1 MNLINEINNIK
12 LLRDNFLNN
21 FNLQLN
27 IEEELLQATND
38 NNLNSIRIHKYLTNT
53 GLVGKVKTAR
63 FLDSINLSEKT
74 KIKDLN
80 KNHIKEITMYVGK
93 L

>member
-1 MNLINEINNIK
+1 MNLLNEINNIK

-27 IEEELLQATND
+27 IEEELLQATKD
-38 NNLNSIRIHKYLTNT
+38 NNLNSIRIHKYLTNS
-53 GLVGKVKTAR
+53 GLIGKVKTAR

-80 KNHIKEITMYVGK
+80 KNHIKEITMYVSK

>member
-12 LLRDNFLNN
+12 LLRDNFINN

-27 IEEELLQATND
+27 IEEELLHATND
-38 NNLNSIRIHKYLTNT
+38 NNLNSIRIHKYLTNA

-80 KNHIKEITMYVGK
+80 KNHINEIYMYVTK

>member
-12 LLRDNFLNN
+12 LLRDNFINN

-27 IEEELLQATND
+27 IEEELLRATKD
-38 NNLNSIRIHKYLTNT
+38 NNLNSIRIHKYLTNA

-80 KNHIKEITMYVGK
+80 KNHIKEITMYVSK

>member
-12 LLRDNFLNN
+12 LLRDNFINN

-27 IEEELLQATND
+27 IEEELLRATND
-38 NNLNSIRIHKYLTNT
+38 NNLNSIRIHKYLTNA

-80 KNHIKEITMYVGK
+80 KNHINEIYMYISK

>member
-1 MNLINEINNIK
+1 MNLLNQINNIK
-12 LLRDNFLNN
+12 LLRGNFLNN

-38 NNLNSIRIHKYLTNT
+38 NNINSIRIHKYLTNS
-53 GLVGKVKTAR
+53 GLIGKVKTAR

-74 KIKDLN
+74 KINDLN
-80 KNHIKEITMYVGK
+80 KNHIKEITMYVSK

>member
-1 MNLINEINNIK
+1 MNLLNEINNIK

-27 IEEELLQATND
+27 IEEELLRATND
-38 NNLNSIRIHKYLTNT
+38 NNLNSIRIHKYLTNA

-80 KNHIKEITMYVGK
+80 KNHIKEITMYVSK

>member
-1 MNLINEINNIK
+1 MNLLNQINNIK
-12 LLRDNFLNN
+12 LLRGNFLNN

-38 NNLNSIRIHKYLTNT
+38 NNINSIRIHKYLTNS
-53 GLVGKVKTAR
+53 GLIGKVKTAR

-80 KNHIKEITMYVGK
+80 KSHIKEITMYVSK

>member
-1 MNLINEINNIK
+1 MNLLNQINNIK
-12 LLRDNFLNN
+12 LLRGNFLNN

-38 NNLNSIRIHKYLTNT
+38 NNINSIRIHKYLTNS
-53 GLVGKVKTAR
+53 GLIGKVKTAR

-80 KNHIKEITMYVGK
+80 KNHIKEITMYVSK

>member
-1 MNLINEINNIK
+1 MNLLNQINNIK

-38 NNLNSIRIHKYLTNT
+38 NNINSIRIHKYLTNS
-53 GLVGKVKTAR
+53 GLIGKVKTAR

-74 KIKDLN
+74 KIKNLN
-80 KNHIKEITMYVGK
+80 KNHIKEITMYVSK

>member
-1 MNLINEINNIK
+1 MNLLNEINNIK

-38 NNLNSIRIHKYLTNT
+38 NNLNSIRIHKYLTNS
-53 GLVGKVKTAR
+53 GLIGKVKTAR

-80 KNHIKEITMYVGK
+80 KNHIKEITMYVSK

>member
-21 FNLQLN
+21 FNLKLN

-38 NNLNSIRIHKYLTNT
+38 NNSNSIRIHKYLTNA
-53 GLVGKVKTAR
+53 GLIGKVKTAR
-63 FLDSINLSEKT
+63 FLDSINLSETT
-74 KIKDLN
+74 KIRDLN
-80 KNHIKEITMYVGK
+80 KNHIKEITMYVSK

>member
-1 MNLINEINNIK
+1 MNLIEEINNIK
-12 LLRDNFLNN
+12 LLRNDFLDN

-27 IEEELLQATND
+27 LEEELLKASND

-53 GLVGKVKTAR
+53 GLIGKVKTAR

-80 KNHIKEITMYVGK
+80 KSHIKEITMYVSK

>member
-12 LLRDNFLNN
+12 LLRNNFINN

-27 IEEELLQATND
+27 IEEELLRATND
-38 NNLNSIRIHKYLTNT
+38 NNLNSIRIHKYLTNAD
-53 GLVGKVKTAR
+53 LVGKVKTAR

-80 KNHIKEITMYVGK
+80 KNHINEIYMYVTK

>member
-21 FNLQLN
+21 FNLKLN

-38 NNLNSIRIHKYLTNT
+38 NNLNSIRIHKYLTNA
-53 GLVGKVKTAR
+53 GLIGKVKTAR

-80 KNHIKEITMYVGK
+80 KNNIKEITMYVSK

>member
-1 MNLINEINNIK
+1 MNLLNEINNIK
-12 LLRDNFLNN
+12 LLRDNFLDN

-38 NNLNSIRIHKYLTNT
+38 NNINSIRIHKYLTNS
-53 GLVGKVKTAR
+53 GLIGKVKTAR

-80 KNHIKEITMYVGK
+80 KNHIKEITMYVSK

>member
-38 NNLNSIRIHKYLTNT
+38 NNLNSIRIHKYLTNA

-80 KNHIKEITMYVGK
+80 KNHIKEITMYVSK

>member
-1 MNLINEINNIK
+1 MNLLNEINNIK

-38 NNLNSIRIHKYLTNT
+38 NNINSIRIHKYLTNS
-53 GLVGKVKTAR
+53 GLIGKVKTAR
-63 FLDSINLSEKT
+63 FLDSISLSEKT

-80 KNHIKEITMYVGK
+80 KNHIKEITMYVSK

>member
-1 MNLINEINNIK
+1 MNLLNEINNIK

-27 IEEELLQATND
+27 IEEELLRATND
-38 NNLNSIRIHKYLTNT
+38 NNLNSIRIHKYLTNA

-80 KNHIKEITMYVGK
+80 KNHINEIYMYVTK

>member
-1 MNLINEINNIK
+1 MNLINEITNIK

-38 NNLNSIRIHKYLTNT
+38 NNLNSIRIHKYLTNS
-53 GLVGKVKTAR
+53 GLIGKVKTAR

>member
-1 MNLINEINNIK
+1 MNLINEITNIK

-21 FNLQLN
+21 FNFQLN
-27 IEEELLQATND
+27 IEKELLQASND
-38 NNLNSIRIHKYLTNT
+38 NNLNSIRIHKYLTNA
-53 GLVGKVKTAR
+53 GLIGKVKTAR
-63 FLDSINLSEKT
+63 FLNSINLSEKT

-80 KNHIKEITMYVGK
+80 KNHIKEITMYVSK

>member
-12 LLRDNFLNN
+12 LLRDNFINN

-38 NNLNSIRIHKYLTNT
+38 NNLNSIRIHKYLTNA

-80 KNHIKEITMYVGK
+80 KNHIKEITMYVSR

>member
-38 NNLNSIRIHKYLTNT
+38 NNLNSIRIHKYLTNS
-53 GLVGKVKTAR
+53 GLIGKVKTAR

-80 KNHIKEITMYVGK
+80 KNHIKEITMYVSK

>member
-1 MNLINEINNIK
+1 MNLLNQINNIK

-38 NNLNSIRIHKYLTNT
+38 NNINSIRIHKYLTNS
-53 GLVGKVKTAR
+53 GLIGKVKTAR

-80 KNHIKEITMYVGK
+80 KSHIKEITMYVSK

>member
-1 MNLINEINNIK
+1 MNLLNEINNIK

-27 IEEELLQATND
+27 IEEELLRAKND
-38 NNLNSIRIHKYLTNT
+38 NNLNSIRIHKYLTNA

-80 KNHIKEITMYVGK
+80 KNHIKEITMYVSK

>member
-12 LLRDNFLNN
+12 LLRDNFINN

-27 IEEELLQATND
+27 IEEELLRATND
-38 NNLNSIRIHKYLTNT
+38 NNLNSIRIHKYLTNA

-80 KNHIKEITMYVGK
+80 KNHIQEITMYVSK

>member
-12 LLRDNFLNN
+12 LLRDNFINN

-27 IEEELLQATND
+27 IEEELLHATND
-38 NNLNSIRIHKYLTNT
+38 NNLNSIRIHKYLTNA

>member
-1 MNLINEINNIK
+1 MNLLNEINNIK

-38 NNLNSIRIHKYLTNT
+38 NNINSIRIHKYLTNS
-53 GLVGKVKTAR
+53 GLIGKVKTAR
-63 FLDSINLSEKT
+63 FLDSISLSEKT

-80 KNHIKEITMYVGK
+80 KNHIKEITMYVSE

>member
-12 LLRDNFLNN
+12 LLRNNFINN

-27 IEEELLQATND
+27 IEEELLRATND
-38 NNLNSIRIHKYLTNT
+38 NNLNSIRIHKYLTNSD
-53 GLVGKVKTAR
+53 LVGKVKTAR

-80 KNHIKEITMYVGK
+80 KNHINEIYMYVTK

>member
-12 LLRDNFLNN
+12 LLRNNFLNN

-27 IEEELLQATND
+27 IEEELLMATND
-38 NNLNSIRIHKYLTNT
+38 NNLNSIRIHKYLTNA

-80 KNHIKEITMYVGK
+80 KNHIKEITMYVSK

>member
-1 MNLINEINNIK
+1 MNLINEITNIK

-27 IEEELLQATND
+27 IEEELLQSSKD

-80 KNHIKEITMYVGK
+80 KNHIKEITMYVSK

>member
-12 LLRDNFLNN
+12 LLRDNFINN
-21 FNLQLN
+21 FNLQSN
-27 IEEELLQATND
+27 IEEELLRATND
-38 NNLNSIRIHKYLTNT
+38 NNLNSIRIHKYLTNA

-80 KNHIKEITMYVGK
+80 KNHIKEITMYVSK

>member
-1 MNLINEINNIK
+1 MNLLNEINNIK
-12 LLRDNFLNN
+12 LLRDNFINN

-38 NNLNSIRIHKYLTNT
+38 NNINSIRIHKYLTNS
-53 GLVGKVKTAR
+53 GLIGKVKTAR

-80 KNHIKEITMYVGK
+80 KNDIKEITMYVSK

>member
-12 LLRDNFLNN
+12 LLRDNFINN

-27 IEEELLQATND
+27 IEEELLRATND
-38 NNLNSIRIHKYLTNT
+38 NNLNSIRIHKYLTNA

-63 FLDSINLSEKT
+63 FLDSINLSETT
-74 KIKDLN
+74 KIRDLN
-80 KNHIKEITMYVGK
+80 KNHIKEITMYVSK

>member
-12 LLRDNFLNN
+12 LLRDNFINN

-27 IEEELLQATND
+27 IEEELLHATND
-38 NNLNSIRIHKYLTNT
+38 NNLNSIRIHKYLTNA

-80 KNHIKEITMYVGK
+80 KNHINEIYVYVTK

>member
-1 MNLINEINNIK
+1 MNLIDEITNIK

-21 FNLQLN
+21 FNFQLN
-27 IEEELLQATND
+27 IEKELLQASND
-38 NNLNSIRIHKYLTNT
+38 NNLNSIRIHKYLTNA
-53 GLVGKVKTAR
+53 GLIGKVKTAR
-63 FLDSINLSEKT
+63 FLNSINLSEKT

-80 KNHIKEITMYVGK
+80 KNHIKEITMYVSK

>member
-27 IEEELLQATND
+27 IEEELLQATID
-38 NNLNSIRIHKYLTNT
+38 NNLNSIRIHKYLTNS
-53 GLVGKVKTAR
+53 GLIGKVKTAR

-80 KNHIKEITMYVGK
+80 KNHINEITMYVSK